1 MSEILQ
7 GKYPTYVPSLTD
19 SADIKQAF
27 SYFLYGT
34 STDVNNPSNGI
45 AKYISDLYT
54 KTEGTTAAI
63 LAPTTLGSGVN
74 LNDYIVSGY
83 YHQPSTTNARSNGSA
98 NYPLYDA
105 GVVSATTG
113 LAYSGFLTISGSITD
128 GFIYQQYRVFDSAT
142 PTVVN
147 GILTNINA
155 NFWRVGRFNGGSNIT
170 PTITSATTNDG
181 VFTYTYAQ
189 TYTVAPIK
197 VGQIVTI
204 SGMSPSGYNVTATVT
219 GSTLTNLTLSS
230 TAISGN
236 PSSTVGGTATVSAN
250 YVASNYVWSS
260 WKQSLEFD
268 RKTAAADSKIAI
280 PFLDNIYTRTS
291 LVDAALLLKQDAL
304 TTSDRVVVTGTTL
317 ANGKYQMVT
326 SAVTSAELSYL
337 SGVTSS
343 VQTQINAKATVSANG
358 ASVRQNIG
366 ATVNS
371 RTATAVAPFTN
382 DAKIFI
388 ADPTTVGATGA
399 NMTTATGIT
408 PNINDLWFW

>member
-1 MSEILQ
+1 MSEILA
-7 GKYPTYVPSLTD
+7 GKYPTYVPSSTD

-34 STDVNNPSNGI
+34 SVDVQNPSNGL

-63 LAPTTLGSGVN
+63 LAPATLGSGVS
-74 LNDYIVSGY
+74 LNDYIISGY

-105 GVVSATTG
+105 GVAAATG

-128 GFIYQQYRVFDSAT
+128 GFIYQQYRISDSAT
-142 PTVVN
+142 PTAPGGV
-147 GILTNINA
+147 LTNINA
-155 NFWRVGRFNGGSNIT
+155 NFWRIGRFNGGSNIT
-170 PTITSATTNDG
+170 PTVSSATTSSG
-181 VFTYTYAQ
+181 VFTYSYGQ
-189 TYTVAPIK
+189 TYGTAPIK

-219 GSTLTNLTLSS
+219 GATTSNFTLTS

-236 PSSTVGGTATVSAN
+236 PDSTVGGTATVSAN
-250 YVASNYVWSS
+250 YVASNYVWSN
-260 WKQSLEFD
+260 WKQTLEFD

-280 PFLDNIYTRTS
+280 PFLDSIYTRTS
-291 LVDAALLLKQDAL
+291 IADAALGLKQDAL
-304 TTSDRVVVTGTTL
+304 ATPGYAVVTGPNAT
-317 ANGKYQMVT
+317 NGKYQMVT
-326 SAVTSAELSYL
+326 SAVTSTELGYL
-337 SGVTSS
+337 SGATSS
-343 VQTQINAKATVSANG
+343 IQTQINAKAVVSATG
-358 ASVRQNIG
+358 SSVRQNIG

-371 RTATAVAPFTN
+371 RTATAVAPFYN
-382 DAKIFI
+382 DAKVFI
-388 ADPTTVGATGA
+388 ADPTTVGATGTSMA
-399 NMTTATGIT
+399 TATGIT